1 MRLSAAI
8 VAAGLV
14 CVVSAQEQRPPSQ
27 QPPIFRAGVDV
38 VQVEVSILDA
48 SRRPVHGL
56 TKNDIEV
63 REDGKPQEIIDVQE
77 IVINA
82 EPTPPV
88 WARAVGTDIAT
99 NDLDDRRLIA
109 IVLDDLRCCTL
120 SDTTATDRWAVQHG
134 IDTAHRIIDGLGPR
148 DLATVAL
155 TRELMPVLPFTN
167 DRDAL
172 RSVVARFAPISDGG
186 CMPSPPRPNV
196 IGDLVRLLSMSPQ
209 PTKAV
214 IHLFGRVNLRDTLP
228 CPPRS
233 YSVPDLG
240 RRVYPS
246 TTPVP
251 SSEPDLLGLPPI
263 PVYLMNISGLD
274 ASPAAVIG
282 RSPALANTPNA
293 TGGRNLV
300 SNDLRPYVDEV
311 LDENS
316 AYYLIGF
323 RTSRPTTDGKYRRL
337 DFKVKNHRDYWIRTR
352 EGYLRPAP
360 PAKPGSRADR
370 NPELPR
376 PPGTV
381 RGLLPSSD
389 ITLDAA
395 AAVFALPGFREA
407 AIVTTVGLTHEI
419 TESTRPGL
427 EELTLRTVAYV
438 AGDSKYDVSARTA
451 VDVPPGTNRVSTS
464 FPSRLN
470 VAPERYELWLTARDS
485 RTNRV
490 GGVFYNIEVPDVAAR
505 AVAISGVVLGR
516 EPTERL
522 PLPSSLAGLVPIVP
536 TTLRTFGQSEPIAVY
551 FQVYQGRET
560 PLAPVALTI
569 RVLDDRGAAKVDVN
583 EMLAPGQFGS
593 NRTAE
598 YRLRLP
604 LDRLTSGRYL
614 LSIEAKLG
622 DRIAPKRDVP
632 FAVR

>member
-48 SRRPVHGL
+48 DRRPVHGL
-56 TKNDIEV
+56 TAEDIEV
-63 REDGKPQEIIDVQE
+63 REDGKLQEIIDVQE

-82 EPTPPV
+82 EPKPPV
-88 WARAVGTDIAT
+88 WARAVGTDVAT
-99 NDLDDRRLIA
+99 NDLDDRRLIG
-109 IVLDDLRCCTL
+109 IVMDDLSCCSL
-120 SDTTATDRWAVQHG
+120 PGSSATDRWAVQHA
-134 IDTAHRIIDGLGPR
+134 IDVAHRIIDSLGPR

-155 TRELMPVLPFTN
+155 THELMSVLPFTG

-172 RSVVARFAPISDGG
+172 KDVVKRFSPITDGG
-186 CMPSPPRPNV
+186 CWPAPPAPNV
-196 IGDLVRLLSMSPQ
+196 TGDLVRLFAMSPQ
-209 PTKAV
+209 PTKTV
-214 IHLFGRVNLRDTLP
+214 IKLYGRVSGESRRIILP
-228 CPPRS
+228 CAQRS
-233 YSVPDLG
+233 YVVPDTG
-240 RRVYPS
+240 RRVYPV
-246 TTPVP
+246 TTPTP
-251 SSEPDLLGLPPI
+251 STLPDILGLPPV
-263 PVYLMNISGLD
+263 PVYNLNISGLD
-274 ASPAAVIG
+274 ANRVDILG
-282 RSPALANTPNA
+282 NGPNPS
-293 TGGRNLV
+293 GGRNYILT
-300 SNDLRPYVDEV
+300 NDLRPAVDEV

-337 DFKVKNHRDYWIRTR
+337 DFKVKNHGDYWIRTR

-376 PPGTV
+376 PPSTV
-381 RGLLPSSD
+381 ARLLPSSD
-389 ITLDAA
+389 ITLNAA

-407 AIVTTVGLTHEI
+407 AIVTTVDLTHEI

-438 AGDSKYDVSARTA
+438 AGDSKYDVSAKTA

-490 GGVFYNIEVPDVAAR
+490 GGVFYNIEVPDVSAR
-505 AVAISGVVLGR
+505 AVSVSGVVIGR
-516 EPTERL
+516 TPTERL
-522 PLPSSLAGLVPIVP
+522 PLPASLAGLVPIVP
-536 TTLRTFGQSEPIAVY
+536 TTVRMFGQGEAITAY
-551 FQVYQGRET
+551 FQIYQGRET
-560 PLAPVALTI
+560 PLGPVALTI
-569 RVLDDRGAAKVDVN
+569 QVLDDRGGAQLSVN
-583 EMLAPGQFGS
+583 ETFAPEQFGS